1 MTGFGTNVLGFGSGG
16 GPSTYTITYLVI
28 AGGAGG
34 GAFTGAGPMIGP
46 NIQTTFSPTEQAIS
60 TGAFT
65 DAQTLLGNVV
75 GSLYPRASDI

>member
-34 GAFTGAGPMIGP
+34 GGCLLYT
-46 NIQTTFSPTEQAIS
+46 SPS
-60 TGAFT
+60 
-65 DAQTLLGNVV
+65 
-75 GSLYPRASDI
+75 PRDP